1 MDSKKTKQTKQ
12 TARYLLVEALPCYVN
27 DSYHQL
33 VDEFLCRSGILE
45 KKYALTRL
53 VADYLPIYLD
63 CNLTRYRRGDCSLI
77 FVANL
82 RFSLSP
88 FEDETDIGFKRAC
101 VVFPAETGGDSFYL
115 LEGNNDDEAVLRGT
129 DSFLDTVCPRV
140 LSALKD

>member
-12 TARYLLVEALPCYVN
+12 TARYLLVKALPWYVN

-63 CNLTRYRRGDCSLI
+63 CNLTRYRRGDSSLI

-115 LEGNNDDEAVLRGT
+115 LDENSDTEAIPRET
-129 DSFLDTVCPRV
+129 DSFLDTICPLV
-140 LSALKD
+140 LTVLKN

>member
-1 MDSKKTKQTKQ
+1 MERKKARKAKR
-12 TARYLLVEALPCYVN
+12 TARYLLGEALPWYLK
-27 DSYHQL
+27 DSYSRL
-33 VDEFLCRSGILE
+33 VDEFLSRSGIL
-45 KKYALTRL
+45 KKSTLTRL

-63 CNLTRYRRGDCSLI
+63 CNLTRYRLGDNSLI

-88 FEDETDIGFKRAC
+88 FENETDFGFKKAC

-115 LEGNNDDEAVLRGT
+115 LGGNNDTEAVCRNT
-129 DSFLDTVCPRV
+129 DSFLDTVCPPV